1 MTDGLSREGGPRSR
15 QVGCRVTGV
24 SPERATY
31 ETAAALFA
39 TGAIGVPV
47 LPREELDRDERDGW
61 AKIRQAALGSGDRS

>member
-1 MTDGLSREGGPRSR
+1 
-15 QVGCRVTGV
+15 VTGV